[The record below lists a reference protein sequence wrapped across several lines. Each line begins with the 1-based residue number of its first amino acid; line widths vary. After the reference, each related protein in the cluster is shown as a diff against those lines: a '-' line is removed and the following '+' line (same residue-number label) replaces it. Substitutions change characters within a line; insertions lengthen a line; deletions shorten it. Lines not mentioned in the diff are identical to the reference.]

1 MKRVILL
8 GPPGAGKGTQAQ
20 ALQAR
25 WGVPQISTG
34 DMLRQ
39 AVRDGTALGRRA
51 QGYMN
56 AGEYVPDDVILDMM
70 QERLARPDA
79 ARGFVLD
86 GFPRTL
92 AQAEGLDRI
101 LERLGVALDAVVDLE
116 VPEEELVR
124 RLSGRLVCP
133 ECEAIYQRDTQ
144 PPKTP
149 GRCDR
154 CGAELVERE
163 DDRPEAIRRRLEVYR
178 SEAEPLQRR
187 YREQGLLHAVNG
199 MGPGD
204 STLREIE
211 RSVDAE
217 TAR

>member
-1 MKRVILL
+1 VSRVILL

-20 ALQAR
+20 ALEKR
-25 WGVPQISTG
+25 WGVPRISTG

-39 AVRDGTALGRRA
+39 AVRDGTELGRRA

-56 AGEYVPDDVILDMM
+56 AGEYVPDSLILEMM
-70 QERLARPDA
+70 QQRLAQGDA

-86 GFPRTL
+86 GFPRTV

-101 LERLGVALDAVVDLE
+101 LADAGVTLDAVVDLE

-133 ECEAIYQRDTQ
+133 KCEAIYQAATR
-144 PPKTP
+144 PPKVA

-154 CGAELVERE
+154 CGAELVQRE
-163 DDRPEAIRRRLEVYR
+163 DDRPEAVRRRLQVYR
-178 SEAEPLQRR
+178 RETEPLQRY
-187 YREQGLLHAVNG
+187 YRERELLHPLDGTAE
-199 MGPGD
+199 
-204 STLREIE
+204 STLGEIE
-211 RSVDAE
+211 RIAAGE
-217 TAR
+217 AQP